1 MLVTHRHRVAL
12 IVLLLW
18 TPRANAVE
26 SETTTSA
33 SKGAEIT
40 SPSSSAEAAFDKGLT
55 AAEAGDWKLAL
66 ESFLESERYE
76 TAPGTTLNIA
86 RCREKLGQ
94 NALALTDFK
103 NVAAA
108 LPEGDE
114 RTVYARARVAAL
126 EPLVSYVKL
135 SLPDEAGS
143 AQVFFDGVEVERSAL
158 GSSFPV
164 DPGEHEVVVTAPGR
178 EREVVQ
184 LTLRAG
190 EPHELLLEGGAPR
203 PQPAAKPHV
212 ATKNV
217 PPKAEEGPQ
226 RATSTQR
233 LMGFGALGLG
243 AVSLAVSGITGALAI
258 DRKNT
263 VEANCQGST
272 CTPEGLEANDSGG
285 RFATA
290 STIAFGA
297 GLALLGGGA
306 GLLYFDYGSVRLETR
321 PQGDGAQLFV
331 RGAL

>member
-1 MLVTHRHRVAL
+1 MLVTHRHRIAL
-12 IVLLLW
+12 IVLLSW
-18 TPRANAVE
+18 TRHANATE
-26 SETTTSA
+26 PEATTSA

-40 SPSSSAEAAFDKGLT
+40 SPSSSAESAFEKGLT
-55 AAEAGDWKLAL
+55 AAEAGDWALAL
-66 ESFLESERYE
+66 ESFLESEKYE
-76 TAPGTTLNIA
+76 AAPGTTLNIA

-94 NALALTDFK
+94 NAAALTDFK

-108 LPEGDE
+108 LPDGDE
-114 RTVYARARVAAL
+114 RAVYARARVAAL

-135 SLPDEAGS
+135 SLPEEAGN
-143 AQVFFDGVEVERSAL
+143 AHVFFDGVEVASSVL
-158 GSSFPV
+158 GSAFPV

-203 PQPAAKPHV
+203 PQPAAKPKV
-212 ATKNV
+212 AKKNV
-217 PPKAEEGPQ
+217 LPQTEEEPQ

-233 LMGFGALGLG
+233 LIGFGALGLG

-263 VEANCQGST
+263 MEANCHGST

-290 STIAFGA
+290 STVTFGA

-306 GLLYFDYGSVRLETR
+306 ALLYFDYGGVRVETR
-321 PQGDGAQLFV
+321 SQGDGAQLFV